1 MSEKGIIT
9 RLQEEIEVMERHLRI
24 MKIIADKGPIGI
36 IKLSEMTGF
45 PPHKVRYSLRILEN
59 HGLILPSSNGAF
71 TTERAHEF
79 INDFKHTLHYM
90 IERLKK
96 LEDALNRPL

>member
-1 MSEKGIIT
+1 MEKGIIT
-9 RLQEEIEVMERHLRI
+9 KLQEEIEVMERHLRI

-45 PPHKVRYSLRILEN
+45 PPHKVRYSLRVLET

-71 TTERAHEF
+71 TTERAHAF
-79 INDFKHTLHYM
+79 IKDFKHVLHEM

-96 LEDALNRPL
+96 LENALNRPL